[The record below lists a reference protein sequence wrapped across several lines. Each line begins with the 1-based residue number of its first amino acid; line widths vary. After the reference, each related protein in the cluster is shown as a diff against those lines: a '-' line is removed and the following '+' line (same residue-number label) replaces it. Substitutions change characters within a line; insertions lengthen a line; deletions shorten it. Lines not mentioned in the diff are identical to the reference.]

1 LTKNKEEAL
10 ADQRVNRVLA
20 VGAHPDDLE
29 IQCGGTLARFAKMGA
44 VISMA
49 IATDGSAGHMLIL
62 PDELAVI
69 RHSEAKEAA
78 RLIGAELY
86 WMGFSDEMIFDDIA
100 TRLHFV
106 EVIRKARPDLILT
119 HNPDDYH
126 PDHRRVSRLVFDAS
140 FLSGLANITTKSP
153 FHPGVQ
159 PLYYF
164 DSMGG
169 IEFQPTEYV
178 DITETFEVKR
188 EMLSRHKS
196 QVKWLFDHDQIDIL
210 ANIELSGR
218 NRGFQCSVA
227 LAEGFRPEFSWPRLR
242 TYRVLP

>member
-1 LTKNKEEAL
+1 MAG
-10 ADQRVNRVLA
+10 RSISRVLA
-20 VGAHPDDLE
+20 FGAHPDDLE
-29 IQCGGTLARFAKMGA
+29 IQCGGTLAKFARMG
-44 VISMA
+44 VSISMA
-49 IATDGSAGHMLIL
+49 VATDGSAGHMLI
-62 PDELAVI
+62 PPGELAEI
-69 RHSEAKEAA
+69 RHSEAKESAQI
-78 RLIGAELY
+78 IGAELY

-106 EVIRKARPDLILT
+106 EIIRKARPDLILT

-140 FLSGLANITTKSP
+140 FLSGLANITTPSP

-188 EMLSRHKS
+188 EMLSRHQS

-210 ANIELSGR
+210 ASIELSAR
-218 NRGFQCSVA
+218 TRGFQCNAV
-227 LAEGFRPEFSWPRLR
+227 LAEGFRPEFVWPRLR